1 MEISRD
7 FEEFFAL
14 LNKHEVR
21 YLVVGGYAFAIHARP
36 RFTDDLDIFL
46 LVEEENANRA
56 LQALREF
63 GFADLSLSAEDL
75 LEPGQVVQIG
85 NPPLRIDLLTSIDG
99 VEFAEAWER
108 RVTATYGVQ
117 TAYFIS
123 REDLIRNKQAT
134 GRKQDLNDLE
144 YLK

>member
-1 MEISRD
+1 MEISSD

-21 YLVVGGYAFAIHARP
+21 YLAVGGYAFAIHARP

-63 GFADLSLSAEDL
+63 GFADFSC
-75 LEPGQVVQIG
+75 
-85 NPPLRIDLLTSIDG
+85 PPLYQHLHKVLHLLPKLGRQLLNQLFDSFHGLTSH
-99 VEFAEAWER
+99 FCL
-108 RVTATYGVQ
+108 
-117 TAYFIS
+117 S
-123 REDLIRNKQAT
+123 
-134 GRKQDLNDLE
+134 
-144 YLK
+144 

>member
-1 MEISRD
+1 MEISSD

-21 YLVVGGYAFAIHARP
+21 YLVVGGYAFAIHGRP

-99 VEFAEAWER
+99 VEFTEAWER

-117 TAYFIS
+117 TKHRQNPGQIAVPLEPDVLCLQAR
-123 REDLIRNKQAT
+123 RE
-134 GRKQDLNDLE
+134 
-144 YLK
+144 